1 MGKKKQVVKVKM
13 HQHMDQQGR
22 VFGGPHPMD
31 AEHKNA
37 KTQKM
42 HDLTMK
48 RA

>member
-1 MGKKKQVVKVKM
+1 MGKKKKKTPEVVM

-37 KTQKM
+37 KTQKR
-42 HDLTMK
+42 HDYTIK
-48 RA
+48 R